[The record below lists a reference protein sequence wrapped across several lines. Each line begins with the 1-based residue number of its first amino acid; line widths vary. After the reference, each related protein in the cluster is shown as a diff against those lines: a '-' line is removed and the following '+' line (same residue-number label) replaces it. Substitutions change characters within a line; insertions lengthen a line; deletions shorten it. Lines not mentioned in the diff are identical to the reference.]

1 MALVRINDFH
11 AGLKL
16 GETTRGVG
24 VVMRE
29 LVEYVVKRLV
39 DEPDQVEVT
48 ESELQKTIVIEVRV
62 APNDIGKVIGREGR
76 MANALRTLVKATATK
91 QGKNAMVDIID

>member
-11 AGLKL
+11 VGLKL

-24 VVMRE
+24 VGMRE

-39 DEPDQVEVT
+39 DEPDKVEVT

>member
-1 MALVRINDFH
+1 
-11 AGLKL
+11 
-16 GETTRGVG
+16 
-24 VVMRE
+24 MRE

-48 ESELQKTIVIEVRV
+48 QSELQKTIVIEVRV

-76 MANALRTLVKATATK
+76 MANALRTLVKAAATK
-91 QGKNAMVDIID
+91 QGKNVTVDIID